1 MSEEK
6 QVVFIVDDDTAVCES
21 LKIMLETIGL
31 PTMVF
36 NNAADFLNNYC
47 NESGCVVLDVRM
59 PGMSGIELQSKMRA
73 HDIFIPV
80 IIITG
85 HGDISMAVEAVKA
98 GALDFI
104 EKPFR
109 NQVLLDSIQKALS
122 IDRELRGSRIK
133 KGDAKTKI
141 LKLTNREKEIMRK
154 LIEGKPNK
162 VIAIE
167 LGISVKTV
175 DFHRLNILDKMGAG
189 NVVEM
194 VKMVEGVNY

>member
-6 QVVFIVDDDTAVCES
+6 QIVFIVDDDVAVCES
-21 LKIMLETIGL
+21 LKLMLDTIGIS
-31 PTMVF
+31 TSIF
-36 NNAADFLNNYC
+36 HNAADFLNNYC

-73 HDIFIPV
+73 HDIYIPV

-109 NQVLLDSIQKALS
+109 NQVLLDAIQKALAL
-122 IDRELRGSRIK
+122 DRDLRGSRTK
-133 KGDAKTKI
+133 KGDAKSKV

-162 VIAIE
+162 VIGME
-167 LGISVKTV
+167 LGISTKTV
-175 DFHRLNILDKMGAG
+175 DFHRLNILDKMGAN
-189 NVVEM
+189 NVVEL
-194 VKMVEGVNY
+194 VKIVEGVDY